1 MPGRTPREHRC
12 PPDDTPCRRCEAR
25 AEDRADE
32 FADWTDHDLD
42 LMADAAAAR
51 DYGGGRP

>member
-1 MPGRTPREHRC
+1 MPVRHPREHRC
-12 PPDDTPCRRCEAR
+12 PPEDTPCPRCETR

-32 FADWTDHDLD
+32 DADWTEHDLD

-51 DYGGGRP
+51 DYGGGHP